1 MSTKSNVFYSFYLDN
16 NKSPKGKPPDME
28 IDVVE
33 ASDVVHKNNSIAN
46 GETKS
51 PVSNKPIEPVPVSL
65 FLFIYSRIMIHQ
77 ANYSRW

>member
-1 MSTKSNVFYSFYLDN
+1 MSTKSNVFYSFLDN
-16 NKSPKGKPPDME
+16 NISPKGKPDME

-33 ASDVVHKNNSIAN
+33 ASDVGNKNNSIAN

-77 ANYSRW
+77 TNYSRW